1 MFIVSLRYTRPLEEV
16 DALLA
21 QHVEWLRAG
30 HAAGHF
36 LAWGRKVPRDGGML
50 FMRADSR
57 ADAEAL
63 AFEDPFVKGGVAEV
77 EVIEFAAGFAGP
89 GLEALQA

>member
-36 LAWGRKVPRDGGML
+36 LAWGRKIPRDGGIL
-50 FMRADSR
+50 FMRAESR
-57 ADAEAL
+57 TDAEAL
-63 AFEDPFVKGGVAEV
+63 AVEDPFVKGGVAEI

-89 GLEALQA
+89 GLEALLA

>member
-1 MFIVSLRYTRPLEEV
+1 MFIVLLRYTRPLEEV

-36 LAWGRKVPRDGGML
+36 LAWGRKVPRD
-50 FMRADSR
+50 
-57 ADAEAL
+57 
-63 AFEDPFVKGGVAEV
+63 
-77 EVIEFAAGFAGP
+77 
-89 GLEALQA
+89 